1 MMQKGSSFAMVSI
14 LLTIYYLKPV
24 LSELKNYKK
33 STVGL
38 VLLIFALSIYLTYNE
53 NSKLNNQNLLDLQS
67 GSAAE
72 IKYDN
77 KGSFDLIYSTKPDE
91 LFYFPYKNEHN
102 YSAINITLLDS
113 LGITL
118 KFTGKMIHRFLVKTN
133 QIYFI

>member
-91 LFYFPYKNEHN
+91 LFIFHIKM
-102 YSAINITLLDS
+102 STITL
-113 LGITL
+113 
-118 KFTGKMIHRFLVKTN
+118 
-133 QIYFI
+133 Q